1 MDFGRTSFGHRIAPH
16 WTSISHRMDA
26 DSHNSA
32 KKPFHQAVQ
41 EFDGMSKLFRQLVPF
56 KDGIAELRRKK
67 ASYATIAELLKGEG
81 VVVSYR
87 TVARF
92 HQKFVAVELR
102 SKPTKRKITSL
113 PPADDMQSRGTG
125 PNGSVQSLLQE
136 RREQNLGPWTP
147 RKRGPR
153 IADAKNL

>member
-1 MDFGRTSFGHRIAPH
+1 
-16 WTSISHRMDA
+16 MDA
-26 DSHNSA
+26 ESNNSA

-41 EFDGMSKLFRQLVPF
+41 EFEGMSKLFRQLVPF

-67 ASYATIAELLKGEG
+67 ASYSIIAELLKGEG
-81 VVVSYR
+81 VVVSYK

-92 HQKFVAVELR
+92 HQKSVAVELR
-102 SKPTKRKITSL
+102 SKPTKRKVSS
-113 PPADDMQSRGTG
+113 PPSGDEMQSRRTG
-125 PNGSVQSLLQE
+125 PNGSVQSLLKE

-153 IADAKNL
+153 IADPKNL